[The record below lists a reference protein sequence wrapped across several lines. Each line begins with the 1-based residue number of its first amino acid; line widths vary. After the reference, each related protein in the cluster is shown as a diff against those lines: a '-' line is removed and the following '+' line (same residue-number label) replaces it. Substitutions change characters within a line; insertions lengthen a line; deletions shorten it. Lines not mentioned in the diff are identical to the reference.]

1 MRWCGQPTAL
11 LLGNHHSQPD
21 LMIQRF
27 HVHNFRCLENFNLL
41 LSGHSTWLLI
51 GNNGSGKSTV
61 GKALEVLQRVARGTN
76 RVGELVKPID
86 FAWERTTVPMRFG
99 IEVKLGSDLFEY
111 NLAFELPADF
121 KELRVAE
128 ERLSY
133 NGENIYSRDR
143 AQVVLSRSG
152 VEREAK
158 FRVDW
163 HLVALP
169 VIQEQ
174 SAADPLHVFKQWLA
188 HMLILA
194 PIPSLIRGDSQGAS
208 LMPNRECTNVG
219 EWFAGLL
226 SHTPAAY
233 TGIDRFLKPLMPDLY
248 DVRNPVVAEDSR
260 SLLVQFLRNQA
271 AVSRPFGMLSD
282 GEKCFFIGALVLA
295 ATWCYGP
302 VFCFWDE
309 PDNHLSLSEVGHF
322 VIALRRAFGASGQ
335 LVATSHNP
343 EAIRHF
349 ADENT
354 LLLMR
359 ESQFEPSQ
367 VRPVSQLQIK
377 GDLVNALI
385 RNDLE

>member
-1 MRWCGQPTAL
+1 
-11 LLGNHHSQPD
+11 
-21 LMIQRF
+21 MIQRF
-27 HVHNFRCLENFNLL
+27 HVHNFRCLENFD
-41 LSGHSTWLLI
+41 LSLSAHPTWLLI

-61 GKALEVLQRVARGTN
+61 TKALEVLQRVARGIN

-86 FAWERTTVPMRFG
+86 FAWGRAAVPMRFD
-99 IEVKLGSDLFEY
+99 IEAKLGDDIFHYS
-111 NLAFELPADF
+111 LAFELPEDF

-128 ERLSY
+128 ERLAC
-133 NGENIYSRDR
+133 NGQNLYSRDR
-143 AQVVLSRSG
+143 AQVVLPRSG
-152 VEREAK
+152 AVREAK
-158 FRVDW
+158 FLVDW

-194 PIPSLIRGDSQGAS
+194 PIPSRIRGDSQGAS

-233 TGIDRFLKPLMPDLY
+233 AEIDGFLKPLMPDLF
-248 DVRNPVVAEDSR
+248 DVRNPVVAKDSR
-260 SLLVQFLRNQA
+260 SLFVQFMRDQA
-271 AVSRPFGMLSD
+271 AFSQPFEMLSD

-295 ATWCYGP
+295 AIQCYGP
-302 VFCFWDE
+302 VFCIWDE

-322 VIALRRAFGASGQ
+322 VVALRRAFGARGQ

-359 ESQFEPSQ
+359 QGQFEPTQ
-367 VRPVSQLQIK
+367 IRPVSQLQVQ